1 MNCSYTTLNV
11 ERRTL
16 NAERQKSKVGRDCLG
31 YCTSRRRA
39 RRGSRNGFYTKIAKA
54 AKPVK
59 AHRSRLV
66 SVIKGKNRACLEI
79 GCEPHTGLF
88 VPFATLV

>member
-1 MNCSYTTLNV
+1 MNRSNTTSNA

-16 NAERQKSKVGRDCLG
+16 NAERQGSKVGRD
-31 YCTSRRRA
+31 RRA

-59 AHRSRLV
+59 AHRSSLA
-66 SVIKGKNRACLEI
+66 SVIKSRSRACLEI
-79 GCEPHTGLF
+79 GCEPPTDLF